1 LRNDVINDEGLVEE
15 LAEKVYEAVDSLE
28 AL

>member
-1 LRNDVINDEGLVEE
+1 VYNEEGLLEE
-15 LAEKVYEAVDSLE
+15 LAEKVYEGIDSLE